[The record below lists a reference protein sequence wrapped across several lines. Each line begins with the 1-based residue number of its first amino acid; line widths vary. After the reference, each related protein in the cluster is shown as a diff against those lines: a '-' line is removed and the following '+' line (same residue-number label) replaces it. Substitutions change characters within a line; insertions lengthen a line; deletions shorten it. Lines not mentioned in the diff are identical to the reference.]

1 MINEGSVELDPDNE
15 PEEKP
20 LPTIQQNPNV
30 PPPKNPSEPQRPEPP
45 SRLVKP
51 VIRNMTEDEIQMIQ
65 ALNDL
70 RELQAKKEK
79 ELGKQI
85 LEEQEKL

>member
-1 MINEGSVELDPDNE
+1 MINEGNIELDPDDE

-20 LPTIQQNPNV
+20 LPAVQQNPNV

-51 VIRNMTEDEIQMIQ
+51 VTRAMTNDEMDMIK

-70 RELQAKKEK
+70 RDLQAKKEK

-85 LEEQEKL
+85 LEEQDKL